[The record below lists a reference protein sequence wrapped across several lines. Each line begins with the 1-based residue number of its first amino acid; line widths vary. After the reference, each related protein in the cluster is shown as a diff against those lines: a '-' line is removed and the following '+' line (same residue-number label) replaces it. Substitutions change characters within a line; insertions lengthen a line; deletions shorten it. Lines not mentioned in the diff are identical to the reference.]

1 MKNKDMILTV
11 ENDTLLLEYL
21 LLKLKDKSKNNI
33 KSILARGSIFIGG
46 KSITKYDYKLHKGDE
61 IIIKSLITNNAK
73 YDKQPLMIVYED
85 DDLIVIDKPAGLLSI
100 ATDKETTHTAYHL
113 VRNHIRRKNPKGH
126 IFIVHRLDRETS
138 GLLLFAKNESIKFLL
153 QDKWNDIAITRGYIG
168 IIEGQLDHQKGT
180 IKSWLKESKTQMV
193 YSSHK
198 QGDGDKAITH
208 YQVLKANN
216 EYSLVDIRID
226 TGRKNQIRV
235 HMKDLG
241 HHIIGD
247 KKYGALSNPLKRL
260 GLHAYI
266 LEIIHPMT
274 KKVMHFEIDI
284 PNEFMKAFN

>member
-1 MKNKDMILTV
+1 MKNKDITLIV

-21 LLKLKDKSKNNI
+21 LLKLSDKSKNNI
-33 KSILARGSIFIGG
+33 KSILARGSIFIDG
-46 KSITKYDYKLHKGDE
+46 KSITKYDYKLRKGDK
-61 IIIKSLITNNAK
+61 IIIKSFITNNR
-73 YDKQPLMIVYED
+73 YDKHPLTIVYED
-85 DDLIVIDKPAGLLSI
+85 DDLIVIDKPSGLLSI
-100 ATDKETTHTAYHL
+100 ATDKESTHTAYHL
-113 VRNHIRRKNPKGH
+113 VRNHVRRKNPKSH
-126 IFIVHRLDRETS
+126 IFIVHRLDRYTS

-153 QDKWNDIAITRGYIG
+153 QDKWNDIAVTRGYIG
-168 IIEGQLDHQKGT
+168 IVEGQLDNPKGT
-180 IKSWLKESKTQMV
+180 VKSWLKKSKTQMV

-208 YQVLKANN
+208 YQVLKTND

-235 HMKDLG
+235 HMKDLD

-247 KKYGALSNPLKRL
+247 KKYGAFSNPLRRL

-266 LEIIHPMT
+266 LEIIHPVT

-284 PNEFMKAFN
+284 PNEFMKMFN